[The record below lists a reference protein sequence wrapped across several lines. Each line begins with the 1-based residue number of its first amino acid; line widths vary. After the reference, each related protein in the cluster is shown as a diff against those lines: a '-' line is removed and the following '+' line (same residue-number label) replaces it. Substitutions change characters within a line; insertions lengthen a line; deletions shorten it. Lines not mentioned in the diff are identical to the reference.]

1 MKLNYSKYRN
11 KTTEVNGIKF
21 SSKKEAKRYKD
32 LKLLQAAGEI
42 RGLTLQE
49 TFIIKVNGIKICSY
63 TCDFQYQER
72 GINEQTDSGVIVSDN
87 WQDVIED
94 CKGYKTPAY
103 KLKKKLMQAVFGI
116 EIRET

>member
-1 MKLNYSKYRN
+1 MKPNYSKYRN
-11 KTTEVNGIKF
+11 KITEVNGIKF

-49 TFIIKVNGIKICSY
+49 TFVIKVNGVKICSY
-63 TCDFQYQER
+63 RCDFQYEEKDLQHEEI
-72 GINEQTDSGVIVSDN
+72 GEIFWVLV
-87 WQDVIED
+87 VED
-94 CKGYKTPAY
+94 CKGYRTPVY
-103 KLKKKLMQAVFGI
+103 RIKKKLLQAVHGI